1 MFTLLTTRWRQITT
15 FIPFKNCHSKSSRD
29 YGSQVAARY
38 APMNPRVVKSVVTQL
53 QGGLYGK
60 CMRTIVSVSD
70 YTVEVRTQSITE
82 EISHRNYSISGRTDE
97 NDNQIH
103 LGAAAP

>member
-1 MFTLLTTRWRQITT
+1 
-15 FIPFKNCHSKSSRD
+15 
-29 YGSQVAARY
+29 
-38 APMNPRVVKSVVTQL
+38 MNTSVVDSVVIQL

-60 CMRTIVSVSD
+60 CLRAIVSVSD

-82 EISHRNYSISGRTDE
+82 QIFYCNCFILGKTSHTEKTDE